1 MKIFFTQYTL
11 ALCLSSICLISLAQS
26 GPGGVGSSA
35 TNKIWYDANSLGL
48 ANNAPVSSWTDVSGN
63 AQHASQATLSYRP
76 LYKTNQLNGFPT
88 VRFDGSNDHLQ
99 KAAAS
104 GVSNQPITWFII
116 GKFNNLATSQAMLH
130 FSHNG
135 TSNHKNLRFTVN
147 YNSGSTQRINSGNLN
162 TSGGGTPSNFTY
174 NTATKIMSTLIS
186 NTTINTYTNGT
197 QTGTNTGTFLSP
209 VGANLFVT
217 LGRRAFLN
225 DMPLN
230 GDLAE
235 VIVYNYE
242 LTGTQRILVENYL
255 SSKYALAL
263 TANDHYALEGTGH
276 YYKVSGIGM
285 EGGNS
290 VTDAEGGSLVRIN
303 SASSLANGDYLL
315 WGHDNASLTVNSTNV
330 PAIFSSFSGTRLN
343 RTWRVD
349 ETGDV
354 GNYTLAVNMS
364 SMPALGASTSD
375 YVLMIDDDGDFSNGG
390 TTYHTTG
397 YTYVGGTAT
406 WTGVNM
412 PDNSYFTVA
421 YLPAIISVTTGNW
434 NDQSTWSCNC
444 IPGTTDD
451 AYVLSTHTVTVDDN
465 SFIQNLTVEGGGS
478 LDFADSYELN
488 IAEDLNVQG
497 SFDGTLGIVN
507 FNGSVAQTIT
517 VGGTAIYGD
526 LNLDNAAGLTCIS
539 GVNEIHGTLGV
550 YTGEFDSGSN
560 LVTLFSDA
568 TSTARIDEVSGTLS
582 GTLTMQR
589 YVSARAD
596 GYSDLSSPMS
606 DATFAQLDDDFEIAF
621 TPYVEYVSIPSIWGY
636 DESDWDFYAIETSTT
651 AMLPGIG
658 YEAYLDNDGSEATSF
673 AATTLDITGTP
684 NYGDVPV
691 AGITA
696 DNDGWNLI
704 GNPYA
709 SFIDFTTFRTNAG
722 LGMGA
727 SFLFYDETIEDYN
740 MGGLGDE
747 IAPGEGFWI
756 EASAGGTVTF
766 HENNKSTTNTSD
778 FRSSKETMF
787 SLRVVSDET
796 KYTSNTYI
804 RFNESADQN
813 YVSGND
819 LSYLKVP
826 AKKAPSLFTLSSD
839 GKNLRINELAPVEEL
854 SIPLNFVAGFNGD
867 YTIKSFNSDIA
878 LLEGYNV
885 IILEDK
891 KTGIF
896 HPIHVSDYSFN
907 AEIEDEDGRF
917 VIHFKKSAAETVND
931 NTVLFSQT
939 SEGTFVNFNQ
949 TGTEMA
955 FVSVFNT
962 AGQEISPEMNISASG
977 INKVNL
983 PESYQGIFIV
993 RVIISDKVYTQ
1004 RFYKP

>member
-1 MKIFFTQYTL
+1 MKKMNTL
-11 ALCLSSICLISLAQS
+11 LCLGISTFISITGIAQT
-26 GPGGVGSSA
+26 GPGGIGSSA
-35 TNKIWYDANSLGL
+35 TNKIWLDASSLSLSDGSL
-48 ANNAPVSSWTDVSGN
+48 VSSWPDISGN
-63 AQHASQATLSYRP
+63 SQWASTSGTNRP
-76 LYKTNQLNGFPT
+76 AFRTNQLNGFPLLD
-88 VRFDGSNDHLQ
+88 FDGTNDFITINN
-99 KAAAS
+99 ATGIDA
-104 GVSNQPITWFII
+104 QPITWFVVGNI
-116 GKFNNLATSQAMLH
+116 NNTTKSQMFLH
-130 FSHNG
+130 FMH
-135 TSNHKNLRFTVN
+135 
-147 YNSGSTQRINSGNLN
+147 SGSNYQKNRRYSLYYLNNNKIFSSNLLN
-162 TSGGGTPSNFTY
+162 TGGGPVSLHSLSLSTQILTTTMSNTVVKSFT
-174 NTATKIMSTLIS
+174 NGAQTGSITATNFVAPS
-186 NTTINTYTNGT
+186 
-197 QTGTNTGTFLSP
+197 
-209 VGANLFVT
+209 ANLSVSI
-217 LGRRAFLN
+217 GRRKPLN
-225 DMPLN
+225 DMYLD
-230 GDLAE
+230 GGVAE

-263 TANDHYALEGTGH
+263 GANDHYALEGSGH

-285 EGGNS
+285 ESGNS

-315 WGHDNASLTVNSTNV
+315 WGHNNASLTVNSSNV
-330 PAIFSSFSGTRLN
+330 PSIFSSFSGTRLN

-390 TTYHTTG
+390 TSYHTTG

-406 WTGVNM
+406 WTGVNI
-412 PDNSYFTVA
+412 PDNYYFTVA

-451 AYVLSTHTVTVDDN
+451 AYVLSTHTVTIDDN
-465 SFIQNLTVEGGGS
+465 SFIQNLTVEGGGT
-478 LDFADSYELN
+478 LDFAASYELN
-488 IAEDLNVQG
+488 IAEDFNVQG

-517 VGGTAIYGD
+517 VGGTALYGD
-526 LNLDNAAGLTCIS
+526 LNLDNAAGLTCLS

-568 TSTARIDEVSGTLS
+568 TSTARIDEVTGTLS

-596 GYSDLSSPMS
+596 GYSDISSPMS

-636 DESDWDFYAIETSTT
+636 DESDWDFYAIETSST

-684 NYGDVPV
+684 NVGDVPV

-696 DNDGWNLI
+696 VNDGWNLI

-722 LGMGA
+722 LAMGT
-727 SFLFYDETIEDYN
+727 SFLYYDETIEDYN
-740 MGGLGDE
+740 SGGLGDE

-756 EASAGGTVTF
+756 EASADGTATF

-778 FRSSKETMF
+778 FRSANEVLF

-826 AKKAPSLFTLSSD
+826 AKKAPALYTRSSD
-839 GKNLRINELAPVEEL
+839 GKNLRINELAPVEGL
-854 SIPLNFVAGFNGD
+854 SIPLNFVAGFNGN
-867 YTIKSFNSDIA
+867 YTIKAFNSDIA
-878 LLEGYNV
+878 LLEGYDV

-891 KTGIF
+891 KTGIS
-896 HPIHVSDYSFN
+896 HPVHLNDYTFN
-907 AEIEDEDGRF
+907 AEIEDETARF
-917 VIHFKKSAAETVND
+917 VIHFKKSSGETVSD
-931 NTVLFSQT
+931 NNVLFNQT
-939 SEGTFVNFNQ
+939 SEGTFVEFTQ
-949 TGTEMA
+949 AGTEMA
-955 FVSVFNT
+955 LVSVFNT
-962 AGQEISPEMNISASG
+962 AGQEISPDMNLSATG
-977 INKVNL
+977 RNKINL

-993 RVIISDKVYTQ
+993 RVIINDKVYTQ
-1004 RFYKP
+1004 RFFKP